1 MRSGRL
7 FYRLGGL
14 ALLLGA
20 LIFSL
25 TKARGAVDPDDSLL
39 GYFMVVGFTLWLVG
53 VTALYLRYGPVSGR
67 LGKTG
72 LGTAVVGVVLLAV
85 AHPLSFMTDTD
96 LFGVDPFML
105 IILGA
110 LALLLGPVL
119 FGIAALRREVLP
131 RNWRVLPLL
140 TGLMGFA
147 WLFFGT
153 NDTGQ
158 LTFSF
163 MFFRTLFALGWML
176 LGYVLWSASR
186 KIIEEPS
193 TLNSR
198 KAKA

>member
-1 MRSGRL
+1 M
-7 FYRLGGL
+7 
-14 ALLLGA
+14 
-20 LIFSL
+20 
-25 TKARGAVDPDDSLL
+25 
-39 GYFMVVGFTLWLVG
+39 G
-53 VTALYLRYGPVSGR
+53 VTALYLCYGPVSGR

-72 LGTAVVGVVLLAV
+72 LGTAIVGVLLLAV
-85 AHPLSFMTDTD
+85 AHPLSFMTEVD

-110 LALLLGPVL
+110 LALLLGPIL

-131 RNWRVLPLL
+131 RYWRVLPLL

-163 MFFRTLFALGWML
+163 MFLRTLFAIGWML
-176 LGYVLWSASR
+176 LGYVLWSDSR
-186 KIIEEPS
+186 KIV
-193 TLNSR
+193 
-198 KAKA
+198 